1 MKIRVIDDH
10 CKNCLW
16 LLTGN
21 VCPFVRCVK
30 RYGFTHDQ
38 QGDDRD
44 E

>member
-16 LLTGN
+16 LLKGN
-21 VCPFVRCVK
+21 LCPFYRCVK

-38 QGDDRD
+38 GDDRD

>member
-1 MKIRVIDDH
+1 MKIRVTDNH

-38 QGDDRD
+38 GDDRD